1 MRKPRNRCASPVCG
15 KNARGKNA
23 IGKNVRGKIARGKNV
38 RAKMVKIPNL
48 KMSWVKMSE
57 VSTYSAKFSVT
68 YKHLI
73 KKSLCRS
80 CYLNPYQITN
90 FLNEPNS
97 KDLQMSNKMLLKY
110 DFCLRVENIVGKG
123 ENAVYHYF
131 LLFPLCFQKAPF
143 YKSLK
148 VGIVW

>member
-1 MRKPRNRCASPVCG
+1 M
-15 KNARGKNA
+15 
-23 IGKNVRGKIARGKNV
+23 GKNVRGINSA
-38 RAKMVKIPNL
+38 
-48 KMSWVKMSE
+48 
-57 VSTYSAKFSVT
+57 YSAKFSVT

-73 KKSLCRS
+73 KKSLS
-80 CYLNPYQITN
+80 YYLNPYQITI
-90 FLNEPNS
+90 FLTEPNS

-123 ENAVYHYF
+123 ENAGYHYF